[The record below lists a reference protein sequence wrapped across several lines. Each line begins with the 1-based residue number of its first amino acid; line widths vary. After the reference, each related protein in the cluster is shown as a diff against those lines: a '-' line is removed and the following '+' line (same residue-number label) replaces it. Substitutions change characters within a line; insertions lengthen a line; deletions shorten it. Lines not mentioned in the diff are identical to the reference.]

1 MAVRGCVRYQ
11 AQAKLSRP
19 NRALNS
25 LAAQRSRRPKL
36 ERSSAARQVFCC
48 GLRLRVGR
56 PFVHRGVA
64 YSGLLSTSSVTAPVS
79 FMQAMPFF

>member
-1 MAVRGCVRYQ
+1 MAVRGCVRYR

-19 NRALNS
+19 NRAVNS
-25 LAAQRSRRPKL
+25 LAAQRNLRPKL

-56 PFVHRGVA
+56 FSVHRGVT
-64 YSGLLSTSSVTAPVS
+64 YSVLLSISLVTAPVS
-79 FMQAMPFF
+79 FMQAMPSF